1 MGAMVLTGSTKD
13 FWDDVIQGMHS
24 VSLDRKED
32 EDWKIVKS
40 LTNLYHKY
48 KKEYVLHVIFDPKNR
63 DHDSFF
69 GKLSKY
75 QLEL

>member
-1 MGAMVLTGSTKD
+1 MVAWRAGGAQP
-13 FWDDVIQGMHS
+13 FWDKTIQGMHS

-48 KKEYVLHVIFDPKNR
+48 KKEYVLHVIFDPKIM

-69 GKLSKY
+69 GKISKY

>member
-1 MGAMVLTGSTKD
+1 MGAMVAWRAGGAD
-13 FWDDVIQGMHS
+13 QFWDDIIQGMHS

-69 GKLSKY
+69 GKLSK
-75 QLEL
+75 

>member
-1 MGAMVLTGSTKD
+1 MVLTGSTKD

-40 LTNLYHKY
+40 LTNLYHK
-48 KKEYVLHVIFDPKNR
+48 
-63 DHDSFF
+63 
-69 GKLSKY
+69 SKFY
-75 QLEL
+75 SYF